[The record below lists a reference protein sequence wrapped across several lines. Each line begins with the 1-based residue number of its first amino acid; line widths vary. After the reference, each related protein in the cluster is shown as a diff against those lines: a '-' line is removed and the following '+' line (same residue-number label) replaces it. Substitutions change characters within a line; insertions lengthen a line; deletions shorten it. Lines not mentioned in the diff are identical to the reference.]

1 MRLRVPGVGRA
12 IETTRRVQM
21 ELQNAQVTGSSAAQR
36 QDAFLTWCDS
46 WGRPQ
51 LGNHFLR
58 TEDIF
63 SELDSSY
70 DRIAFAP
77 QMTERMLNGLL
88 NREFKA
94 WDARL
99 DSLLTDL
106 EALRVFLARPGQL
119 MVLDTS
125 ALMEGPL
132 FTRFSWHD
140 LDGIAPGSSIR
151 LIVPAVV
158 LEELDDLKRHRDGR
172 QKTKARQVLAALW
185 DLHKPKPAEPA
196 PLPEQ
201 PDVTIEVLLD
211 DDWHQR
217 RPNNDGEIIDQAV
230 MVGELTA
237 EPTMLVSGDYTQL
250 YRAASAKLQAVLMP
264 RPDEGNQAGN

>member
-1 MRLRVPGVGRA
+1 
-12 IETTRRVQM
+12 
-21 ELQNAQVTGSSAAQR
+21 
-36 QDAFLTWCDS
+36 
-46 WGRPQ
+46 
-51 LGNHFLR
+51 
-58 TEDIF
+58 
-63 SELDSSY
+63 
-70 DRIAFAP
+70 
-77 QMTERMLNGLL
+77 MTERMRNGLL
-88 NREFKA
+88 NREFQA

-106 EALRVFLARPGQL
+106 EALRVFLARPGQQW
-119 MVLDTS
+119 
-125 ALMEGPL
+125 
-132 FTRFSWHD
+132 SWIR
-140 LDGIAPGSSIR
+140 LRSWKARCSPGSPGTTLKGIAPGSSIR
-151 LIVPAVV
+151 LIVPALV

-185 DLHKPKPAEPA
+185 DLHRPKPAEPA
-196 PLPEQ
+196 SLPDQ

-217 RPNNDGEIIDQAV
+217 RPNNDGEIIDQAI

-264 RPDEGNQAGN
+264 RPDEDNQAGN